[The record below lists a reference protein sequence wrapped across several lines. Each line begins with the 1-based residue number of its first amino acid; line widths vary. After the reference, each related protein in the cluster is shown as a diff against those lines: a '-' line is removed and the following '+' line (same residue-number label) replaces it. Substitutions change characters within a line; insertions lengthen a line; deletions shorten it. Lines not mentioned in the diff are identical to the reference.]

1 MLGIG
6 IFWKSQKLIPTKKN
20 QSVLIAKNSSRKTQK
35 IANLQKNSGKFVPH
49 DISFKYFLS
58 LSCRIMPCPHYIG

>member
-6 IFWKSQKLIPTKKN
+6 IFWKSQKLILSKKN

-35 IANLQKNSGKFVPH
+35 IANP
-49 DISFKYFLS
+49 
-58 LSCRIMPCPHYIG
+58 